1 MSILTTWAS
10 LSINIF
16 RLRVPT
22 FMYDGEHL
30 DIVSLDLV
38 KNAVSV
44 DRDLSHV
51 RITELGRYLADTGQF
66 FEGRDFGANLLGN
79 SFFTWVVESIAM
91 WSKMARRSR
100 LACLDQATTAQSLA
114 RAPRD

>member
-1 MSILTTWAS
+1 MDIEPWDARVVKKFIRIVISAS
-10 LSINIF
+10 CTIRARLPINIF

-51 RITELGRYLADTGQF
+51 RITELGRHRADTGQF
-66 FEGRDFGANLLGN
+66 FEDRDFSADLLGN
-79 SFFTWVVESIAM
+79 SFNLG
-91 WSKMARRSR
+91 R
-100 LACLDQATTAQSLA
+100 
-114 RAPRD
+114 